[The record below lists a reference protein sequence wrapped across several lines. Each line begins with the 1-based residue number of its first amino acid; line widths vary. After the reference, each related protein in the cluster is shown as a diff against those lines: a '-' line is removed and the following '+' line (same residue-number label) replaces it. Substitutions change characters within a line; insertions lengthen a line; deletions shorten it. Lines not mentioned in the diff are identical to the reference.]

1 MLHEIL
7 AVGPLQCNCSIFGDE
22 ASGDAFVIDPGD
34 DIADIERVLADHKL
48 RVAKILFTHAHL
60 DHIGQAG
67 KLKRS
72 TGAPTYLHPL
82 EKRQL
87 AALDAQAL
95 WMGMPTPEGVEID
108 HWMNEGD
115 VLELGGVEFRVRF
128 TPGHSPGSVSFWIPS
143 RKQIV
148 GGDVLFRES
157 VGRTDFPGGDQAT
170 LFQTIR
176 DEFLTLDD
184 DVEVVPGHGPVTT
197 IGHERRWNGFLRH
210 LAAS

>member
-7 AVGPLQCNCSIFGDE
+7 PVGPLQCNCSIFGDE

-34 DIADIERVLADHKL
+34 DIPDIERILADRNL
-48 RVAKILFTHAHL
+48 RVAKIIFTHAHL
-60 DHIGQAG
+60 DHIGRAAA
-67 KLKRS
+67 LKRS

-82 EKRQL
+82 EKPILSALESQ
-87 AALDAQAL
+87 AA
-95 WMGMPTPEGVEID
+95 WMGLPTPERVEID

-115 VLELGGVEFRVRF
+115 AFELGGVEFQVRF
-128 TPGHSPGSVSFWIPS
+128 TPGHSPGSVSLWIPE
-143 RKQIV
+143 RRQIV

-157 VGRTDFPGGDQAT
+157 VGRTDLPGGDQAV
-170 LFQTIR
+170 LFRTIR

-197 IGHERRWNGFLRH
+197 IGHERQWNGFLRN
-210 LAAS
+210 LA